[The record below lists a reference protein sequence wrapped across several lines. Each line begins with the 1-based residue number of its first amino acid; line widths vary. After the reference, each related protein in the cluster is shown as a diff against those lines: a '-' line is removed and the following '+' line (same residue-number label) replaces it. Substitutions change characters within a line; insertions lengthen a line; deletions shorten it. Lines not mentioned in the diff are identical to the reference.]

1 METEKSDIES
11 KECLLARHK
20 KEKKD
25 LQNQVTG
32 MKKQSGGNKSKR
44 KQINSKCAELEESLQ
59 KRHEQEVREWEK
71 FHGLGETSIDDD
83 NEDDDEFSPEK
94 LLKELEIRQKEEE
107 PNETETSNASKQ
119 DSSSAQQ
126 AQPKKRRNRQ
136 REKLAKREA
145 EIAKIKEEAAKEAME
160 QPDLKKMEQ
169 DTLDKIFAMNNV
181 RPYDIQP
188 DGHCLFASILDQLQT
203 RHVGKKNTEI
213 MEHYNIPNDVAAQVK
228 QKPIEQWNVAD
239 LRSLAANH
247 VREHKDNFIPYL
259 FDEAT
264 MSLLDINDYTEEI
277 EKTAKWGGDV
287 ELIALA
293 NVFNCCISIIFSG
306 RSTLKINDLENEQTP
321 RNPELKLVYYK
332 HTYALGEHYN
342 SLRDA

>member
-1 METEKSDIES
+1 MDTETLVVES
-11 KECLLARHK
+11 HDDLLSRHK

-32 MKKQSGGNKSKR
+32 MKKQCGGNKSKR
-44 KQINSKCAELEESLQ
+44 KQINSKCIELEDNLQ
-59 KRHEQEVREWEK
+59 KRQEQEVREWEK
-71 FHGLGETSIDDD
+71 SNGLRQNDD
-83 NEDDDEFSPEK
+83 EDDENDEFSPEK
-94 LLKELEIRQKEEE
+94 LLQELEIRQNEEKDV
-107 PNETETSNASKQ
+107 NQLNTSNSTKQ
-119 DSSSAQQ
+119 GLPSSQQ
-126 AQPKKRRNRQ
+126 EQPKKRRNRQ
-136 REKLAKREA
+136 KERLAKRDA

-169 DTLDKIFAMNNV
+169 DTLDKIFEMNNV

-203 RHVGKKNTEI
+203 RHTNADLI
-213 MEHYNIPNDVAAQVK
+213 QSYNIPNEVAQIK
-228 QKPIEQWNVAD
+228 KKPIKQWNVAD

-247 VREHKDNFIPYL
+247 VRDHKDNFIPYL
-259 FDEAT
+259 FDEET

-306 RSTLKINDLENEQTP
+306 RSTLKINDLENGKKTQ
-321 RNPELKLVYYK
+321 NPELKLVYYK